1 MKQNIC
7 KRLEELERVRAAD
20 LQASADR
27 AATQL
32 VVEGFQAMMRQYA
45 IAPLPSESRADAC
58 ARVLG
63 IGRPETRGSIR
74 IPRPCPDGP

>member
-1 MKQNIC
+1 MKQNIY
-7 KRLEELERVRAAD
+7 KRLEELERVRATD

-45 IAPLPSESRADAC
+45 IAPFPSEFP
-58 ARVLG
+58 G
-63 IGRPETRGSIR
+63 GRFRPRPLNQQPGTRGSSEAFE
-74 IPRPCPDGP
+74 